1 MFPSETSETKAT
13 NGLGLQLSASSITTA
28 ISGAGAGPFAK
39 FMSTGF
45 EAVGGVVSSI
55 VMVCVAVATLPQASV

>member
-1 MFPSETSETKAT
+1 M
-13 NGLGLQLSASSITTA
+13 SASSITTA

-39 FMSTGF
+39 FISTGF